1 MTTNRIDSHDGI
13 RPEGMATAVLVFAH
27 HIGIDINEEEN
38 LMHIASAYLIDL
50 PDGWELGIPV
60 ENEANA
66 GIPYFFNTKS
76 GESVWEH
83 PLEKEILEKVKYER
97 IRLRSAP
104 KVKVISRRQSLT
116 TKLESPNRVKERG
129 PETVFNSSLSPSV
142 EAYSQV
148 SLCYSTLDVV
158 EMIFHRNSIL
168 SVKHAPQIS
177 FHMELS

>member
-13 RPEGMATAVLVFAH
+13 RSDGMATAVLVFAH

-83 PLEKEILEKVKYER
+83 PLEKEILEKVKCER
-97 IRLRSAP
+97 TRLRSAP

-116 TKLESPNRVKERG
+116 TKESPNKVKERG
-129 PETVFNSSLSPSV
+129 PETIFNSSLSPSV

-148 SLCYSTLDVV
+148 SVCYT
-158 EMIFHRNSIL
+158 
-168 SVKHAPQIS
+168 S
-177 FHMELS
+177 FSCY